1 MSDRGFDDDDDW
13 PEPEHDPEKLEAARR
28 GIAQGNDELRRR
40 VLRYVYFGLA
50 ILLILVIVLAL
61 TR

>member
-1 MSDRGFDDDDDW
+1 MAENRWDDEDDW
-13 PEPEHDPEKLEAARR
+13 PEPEHDPEVLGHAREELAR
-28 GIAQGNDELRRR
+28 GGNELRRR

-50 ILLILVIVLAL
+50 VLVILVVVLAL